1 MYRERK
7 RHDRFFQ
14 VGPNMW
20 NFTGRAVIIPDLADI
35 TELLSCKETTTE
47 PQIDIESIMPEDILL
62 GKNREAYCNTNTG
75 AIYTVL
81 QYTKFNWLYKN
92 VDSLNFM

>member
-1 MYRERK
+1 MYRGRK
-7 RHDRFFQ
+7 RHDPLFQ
-14 VGPNMW
+14 DVGPNMW

-62 GKNREAYCNTNTG
+62 GKKRDAYCNTP
-75 AIYTVL
+75 L
-81 QYTKFNWLYKN
+81 
-92 VDSLNFM
+92 SS